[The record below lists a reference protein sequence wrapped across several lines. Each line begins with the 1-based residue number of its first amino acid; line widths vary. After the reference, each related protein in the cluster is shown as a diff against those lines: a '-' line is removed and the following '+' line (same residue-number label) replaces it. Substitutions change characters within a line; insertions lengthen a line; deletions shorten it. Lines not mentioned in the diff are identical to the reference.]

1 MSAASNLVRR
11 DRDGLRDVF
20 RRDLREKRTVLV
32 SRDRC
37 GGFAN
42 GYSRYP
48 SISANGRLVAFDS
61 HAADIVARSARGKG
75 EVYVR
80 DVRRGRTRI
89 MSTRPDGRPSTR
101 TAFSPALSA
110 DGRVVAFPSY
120 GFDLVPNDRNMRV
133 DQFSRRVAGGRMR
146 RVS

>member
-1 MSAASNLVRR
+1 
-11 DRDGLRDVF
+11 
-20 RRDLREKRTVLV
+20 VLV

-48 SISANGRLVAFDS
+48 SISADGRWVAFDS
-61 HAADIVARSARGKG
+61 HAADIVRGDARGKG

-80 DVRRGRTRI
+80 DVSRGRTRL
-89 MSTRPDGRPSTR
+89 MSVRRDGRPSAR
-101 TAFSPALSA
+101 TAFSPAIA
-110 DGRVVAFPSY
+110 RDGSVVAFPSF
-120 GFDLVPNDRNMRV
+120 GADLVAGDVNRRV
-133 DQFSRRVAGGRMR
+133 DQFARRVGGGPVR